1 MTHSRKRASSQANG
15 RPLLSHTSILIISI
29 FILGMATGNVSS
41 VPANSA
47 FLMMGVFGV
56 ISYFGLGAL
65 ADSRERKRRQQI
77 LEQKEEALEGRLER
91 HLTTNPQCPP
101 PQRVTSAGSLHNA
114 DRQAEMPQLTAFQN
128 R

>member
-91 HLTTNPQCPP
+91 HLTTNPQCHP
-101 PQRVTSAGSLHNA
+101 PQRVASAGSLHNA
-114 DRQAEMPQLTAFQN
+114 DRQTEMPQLTACQN